1 MNKYRALSGM
11 LLLAAVLAGAG
22 NAANA
27 AGSGQEHFGLYSAGD
42 FETTTGHCTSCSL
55 DKAERWYFDKETIAV
70 PKSGDLPPLVW
81 LGSTDTIDHAHL
93 SADGK
98 SIAADKQTLAFA
110 PIEKLST
117 NLSYYNG
124 FTTAFLAPHPLRI
137 RGELGKS
144 PDGKPAIVARTIW
157 PEDFTVPHRDAR
169 PLQTGE
175 SPLTLV
181 KDDGGGTRTPY
192 QTRVLWQRNPAL
204 DWSGKP
210 VIGFMLN
217 GAQGDDDE
225 SLGGH
230 FGTIT
235 GIYTDG
241 SMHDWLVNN
250 FYGINA
256 ISEKG
261 IIAGVTP
268 MDKYLMDLNNGQA
281 YYRPSYMLVAI
292 MRNDTVARAYQ
303 ADMNKTFSRFY
314 VHDFEYEHSSNNCA
328 GISSDGYRRLGWNFP
343 LRGNPDKIK
352 AIPAY
357 AYVALTKHSLQD
369 GRKIYDYLTAESTRL
384 FPAVTFDAMGSDLLA
399 LAQGSAGR
407 ELTPFEK
414 QLSEDVE
421 AIVYVHIPQIP
432 SSRAFG
438 SAPVA
443 SFSEYMKQAPSDH
456 DKWKIVPTTPHP
468 IPDALRIRPA
478 TPDTESSVPLPVALA
493 AAAVLALLAAVIAIA
508 FFFYRKRKQRR
519 NGAVT
524 EVKKEAGKNAPAVEE
539 PQAKKSA
546 TASKDASEM
555 AALDQ

>member
-1 MNKYRALSGM
+1 MIGKYPKLSGA
-11 LLLAAVLAGAG
+11 LLLAAALAP
-22 NAANA
+22 AAFA
-27 AGSGQEHFGLYSAGD
+27 AGVDSEPLGLYRAGD
-42 FETTTGHCTSCSL
+42 FEVTDGRCTSCSL
-55 DKAERWYFDKETIAV
+55 SGAEHWYFDKETIAA

-81 LGSTDTIDHAHL
+81 LGSTAVIEHAHL
-93 SADGK
+93 APDGK
-98 SIAADKQTLAFA
+98 SLAAGNRTLAFA

-117 NLSYYNG
+117 NLSYYNES
-124 FTTAFLAPHPLRI
+124 TIAFLAPHPLRI
-137 RGELGKS
+137 RGELENS
-144 PDGKPAIVARTIW
+144 ADGTPGVEARTIW
-157 PEDFTVPHRDAR
+157 PEDFNLPHGEAK
-169 PLQTGE
+169 PLQAGE
-175 SPLTLV
+175 SLMDLV
-181 KDDGGGTRTPY
+181 KANGGARTPY
-192 QTRVLWQRNPAL
+192 ETRVLWQRNAAL

-235 GIYTDG
+235 GVYTDG

-292 MRNDTVARAYQ
+292 MRNDAIARAYQ
-303 ADMNKTFSRFY
+303 ADMNQTFARFY
-314 VHDFEYEHSSNNCA
+314 GHDFEYEHASNNCG

-343 LRGNPDKIK
+343 VRGNPDKIK

-384 FPAVTFDAMGSDLLA
+384 FPAVTFDAMGSDLLG
-399 LAQGSAGR
+399 LAQGSAKR

-421 AIVYVHIPQIP
+421 AIVYVHVPQIP

-443 SFSEYMKQAPSDH
+443 SFSEYMKTAPADH

-468 IPDALRIRPA
+468 IPDALRIHPP
-478 TPDTESSVPLPVALA
+478 TPDSESLIPLPVALA
-493 AAAVLALLAAVIAIA
+493 ALAILMVPLAIL
-508 FFFYRKRKQRR
+508 FFILRRRKQRR
-519 NGAVT
+519 VMAMSSEKAEEGNVAV
-524 EVKKEAGKNAPAVEE
+524 VGE
-539 PQAKKSA
+539 PQAKQS
-546 TASKDASEM
+546 SPVRKDASEM
-555 AALDQ
+555 AELD